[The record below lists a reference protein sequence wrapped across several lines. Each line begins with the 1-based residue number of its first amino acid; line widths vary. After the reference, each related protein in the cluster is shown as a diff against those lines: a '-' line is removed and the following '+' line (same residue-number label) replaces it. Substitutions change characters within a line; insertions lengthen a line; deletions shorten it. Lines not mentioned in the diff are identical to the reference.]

1 LYKPLFYIIF
11 LLTFQFSFAQQNL
24 VYNGD
29 FEIYDTCPIN
39 VSYPS
44 DLQIEHC
51 LGWTAPTKLGTSDY
65 YNVCNTTP
73 ASAGVPSNI
82 AGYQQPYSGYGYCG
96 FIAWDI
102 DFGVDYREYI
112 QTKLTEHLKP
122 QHEYQISFY
131 VSEAIGNYALRKI
144 GALFS
149 SSSLSSNT
157 STPIQLQPQV
167 VNTDQYLSDSTGW
180 MKVTG
185 KFTANGDEQFLT
197 IGYFQDSTNIDD
209 TLRLSQ
215 DQFVGQI
222 VYYYIDGVELFE
234 TENEINLPNIFT
246 PNNDNQ
252 NDLLRFNFP
261 YNRVVI
267 FNRWGQ
273 KVFENYDNA
282 FWDGKTP
289 EGRDVP
295 DGTYYYLIETEEET
309 YKGYIQ
315 LLR

>member
-1 LYKPLFYIIF
+1 MYKPLFYIIF

-29 FEIYDTCPIN
+29 FEIYDTCPSN
-39 VSYPS
+39 PS
-44 DLQIEHC
+44 IAGNLEIEHC
-51 LGWTAPTKLGTSDY
+51 LGWTIPTKLGTSDY
-65 YNVCNTTP
+65 FNRCNTNP
-73 ASAGVPSNI
+73 GSAGVPSNI
-82 AGYQQPYSGYGYCG
+82 VGYQQPYSGDGYLG
-96 FIAWDI
+96 FFAWDI
-102 DFGVDYREYI
+102 DFGYEYREYL
-112 QTKLTEHLKP
+112 QTELANYLIPNK
-122 QHEYQISFY
+122 EYEISFY
-131 VSEAIGNYALRKI
+131 VSEAIGNYALKKI
-144 GALFS
+144 GVLFS
-149 SSSLSSNT
+149 SLNLSSNT
-157 STPIQLQPQV
+157 SSPIQLQPQV
-167 VNTDQYLSDSTGW
+167 VNTDQYLSDSIGW

-185 KFTANGDEQFLT
+185 KFTANGDEKFLT

-215 DQFVGQI
+215 DQFVGQS

-261 YNRVVI
+261 YKKVEI
-267 FNRWGQ
+267 YNRWGQ
-273 KVFENYDNA
+273 KVFENYDNV

-289 EGRDVP
+289 EGIDVP
-295 DGTYYYLIETEEET
+295 DGTYYYLIETKEKT
-309 YKGYIQ
+309 HKGYIQ